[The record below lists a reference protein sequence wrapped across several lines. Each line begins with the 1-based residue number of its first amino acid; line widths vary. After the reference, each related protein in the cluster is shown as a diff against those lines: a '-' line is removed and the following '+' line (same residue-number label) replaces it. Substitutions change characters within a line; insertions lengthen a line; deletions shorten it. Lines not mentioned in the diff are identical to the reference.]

1 MSVLQLVSRYWTRL
15 TSILKWGYMHLQWGR
30 TLGHHFLL
38 KEYSN
43 GQVVTGQLADKPTRG
58 QWSRG
63 LVHSWTNE
71 LTTMLDE
78 KFGVSNHSKCDFV
91 QTTLC
96 IRSKSK
102 RVKVGFRVQTQSSI
116 STIFFKNRCHRVDQ
130 SASDWPQI
138 GLSASC
144 PVSGQHAD
152 WPVRRYCQPDSS

>member
-1 MSVLQLVSRYWTRL
+1 MRL
-15 TSILKWGYMHLQWGR
+15 HAPTMR
-30 TLGHHFLL
+30 TYSWSSFSTQ
-38 KEYSN
+38 EYSN
-43 GQVVTGQLADKPTRG
+43 GQVVTGQFADKPTRG

-116 STIFFKNRCHRVDQ
+116 SMIFLKNRCHRVDQ

-138 GLSASC
+138 GLSNWFVGELSSKWPTCRLAS
-144 PVSGQHAD
+144 SQ
-152 WPVRRYCQPDSS
+152 RYCQPDSN